1 MNISKKIE
9 VLNIVLILISLGLA
23 FILPFELFLFSYA
36 VLGPLHYLTEIN
48 WLNKKNFFLKDRK
61 AMAVLLVIT
70 IVISLVSIFN
80 LSQQK
85 DIYLKFISH
94 YSRLFTSILIL
105 TGFFYSMA
113 MVLIA
118 TRKRII
124 SALLVS
130 FGISIFILKFIPY
143 SFIIVG
149 LFLPTIIH
157 VYLFTLFF
165 MWLGAIKNKSIY
177 GIFAIVLMCSVPLI
191 IFFFPGNKIYYCSSN
206 EIEKIFLET
215 RFQYLII
222 QVNKLFKFSEHIHFS
237 FNSIAIIKIQIFLA
251 FAYTYH
257 YLNWFS
263 KTSIIGWGKNIS
275 KKHFT
280 YILFFWILSMIIYYY
295 NYRIGMTAL
304 FFFSMFH
311 VIAEFPLNF
320 LSLKEILFHKKS

>member
-177 GIFAIVLMCSVPLI
+177 GMFAIVLMCSVPLI
-191 IFFFPGNKIYYCSSN
+191 IFFFRGNKIYFC
-206 EIEKIFLET
+206 
-215 RFQYLII
+215 
-222 QVNKLFKFSEHIHFS
+222 
-237 FNSIAIIKIQIFLA
+237 
-251 FAYTYH
+251 
-257 YLNWFS
+257 
-263 KTSIIGWGKNIS
+263 
-275 KKHFT
+275 
-280 YILFFWILSMIIYYY
+280 
-295 NYRIGMTAL
+295 
-304 FFFSMFH
+304 
-311 VIAEFPLNF
+311 
-320 LSLKEILFHKKS
+320 